1 MAKEKLDVHAVI
13 LAGGRGTRFWP
24 RSRTRTPKQLLN
36 IVGKDTMLEQTV
48 ARLRPL
54 IQPGRIWTVTN
65 KEQAAAVRKQVPAAA
80 RKRVLTEPLGRNTA
94 AAIAL
99 AAIHIR
105 HAAGGDALMA
115 VLPADHYI
123 EHAEKYRE
131 IVSAALDVA
140 RDPGRMVVLGIPPT
154 RPETGFGYVER
165 MSESIGTKGFPVFAV
180 RRFTEKPELKLAQ
193 EYVATGNYHWNAGM
207 FFWRVSTFLENL
219 KQFLPKT
226 HAALEKLS
234 ASIGTRSYERK
245 LRAIYPKLEN
255 ISVDYAVLEP
265 ATRAEGAP
273 RVFVIPAEVGWSDI
287 GSWGAVHGLL
297 LDKNSADGNVFVSPG
312 YAFDARGNLISSPGK
327 YAVVIGVHDLIVV
340 DTPDALLICPR
351 DRAQDVAKIVK
362 WLEEHRRKDLL

>member
-1 MAKEKLDVHAVI
+1 MDKLTTHAVI

-24 RSRTRTPKQLLN
+24 RSRARTPKQLLN
-36 IVGKDTMLEQTV
+36 IIGKDTMLQQTV
-48 ARLRPL
+48 ARLRPS
-54 IQPGRIWTVTN
+54 IPAERIWTVTN
-65 KEQAAAVRKQVPAAA
+65 AEQAAAVRKQVPAAA
-80 RKRVLTEPLGRNTA
+80 RKRVLTEPIGRNTA

-99 AAIHIR
+99 AAIHVR
-105 HAAGGDALMA
+105 HSAGGGALMA
-115 VLPADHYI
+115 VLPADHFI
-123 EHAEKYRE
+123 AQAEKYPK

-140 RDPGRMVVLGIPPT
+140 RHPGRMVVLGVPPT

-165 MSESIGTKGFPVFAV
+165 MGESIGTKGFPVFAV

-219 KQFLPKT
+219 KEFLPKT
-226 HAALEKLS
+226 HVALEKLS
-234 ASIGTRSYERK
+234 ASIGTRSYDRK

-287 GSWGAVHGLL
+287 GSWAAVYELL
-297 LDKNSADGNVFVSPG
+297 AKKKGENVLAGEGHALDAEGNFLWSPSKFV
-312 YAFDARGNLISSPGK
+312 AA
-327 YAVVIGVHDLIVV
+327 IGVRDLVV
-340 DTPDALLICPR
+340 VETPDALLVCPR
-351 DRAQDVAKIVK
+351 DRAQDVAKLVK
-362 WLEEHRRKDLL
+362 WLEGENLKKLL